1 MTDMEAKQSCEVVIV
16 GTALTDLQ
24 VYPVTK
30 SIAEEVSYPAEKMV
44 WTVGGDTLN
53 EATIITRL
61 GHTVRMVSCIG
72 DDVAGDLI
80 LRHCRENGIG
90 TAYLKQ
96 DGDKRTAIH
105 VGLIWADGERTFI
118 NDKGGSVWTCGP
130 EDMDFSA
137 LEDGKILSFACIFN
151 NPRLDGTFALDLFR
165 RAKEKGMTICA
176 DIVKGKRGETLAD
189 IQDALGY
196 IDYFFPNLDEARAL
210 TGLEDMDEIAD
221 RLLGL
226 GVKHVI
232 MKIGKRGC
240 LVKAKGLRRIVPGY
254 PHSDCID
261 TTGAG
266 DNFASGFIAGL
277 LEGQDTLGCA
287 ELANCTASLA
297 VEAIGATRGVQSR
310 EQVDRRLEAYRACF
324 T

>member
-1 MTDMEAKQSCEVVIV
+1 METKKQYEVVIV

-61 GHTVRMVSCIG
+61 GHGVRMISCIG

-80 LRHCRENGIG
+80 LRHCRENGID
-90 TAYLKQ
+90 TTYLKRDPQ
-96 DGDKRTAIH
+96 KQTAIH

-118 NDKGGSVWTCGP
+118 NNKSGSVWTCTP
-130 EDMDFSA
+130 EDMDLSA
-137 LEDGKILSFACIFN
+137 LEGGKILSFASIFN
-151 NPRLDGTFALDLFR
+151 NPRLDGAFATDLFR
-165 RAKEKGMTICA
+165 QAKEKGLTICA

-189 IQDALGY
+189 IKEALGY
-196 IDYFFPNLDEARAL
+196 IDYFFPNLDEAKAL
-210 TGLEDMDEIAD
+210 TGLEDMDSIAD
-221 RLLGL
+221 CLLNL

-240 LVKAKGLRRIVPGY
+240 LVKAKDLRQIVPGY
-254 PHSDCID
+254 PRANCID

-277 LEGQDTLGCA
+277 LEGRDILGCA
-287 ELANCTASLA
+287 RLANCTASLA
-297 VEAIGATRGVQSR
+297 VEAIGATRGVLSR
-310 EQVDRRLEAYRACF
+310 EQVDERERAYLACVN
-324 T
+324 

>member
-1 MTDMEAKQSCEVVIV
+1 MDGTKPCEVVVV

-61 GHTVRMVSCIG
+61 GHRVRMVSCIG

-80 LRHCRENGIG
+80 LRHCRENGID
-90 TAYLKQ
+90 TAYLKR
-96 DGDKRTAIH
+96 DKDKRTAIH

-118 NDKGGSVWTCGP
+118 NDKSGSVWTCGS
-130 EDMDFSA
+130 EDMDLDA
-137 LEDGKILSFACIFN
+137 LDGGRILSFASIFN
-151 NPRLDGTFALDLFR
+151 NPRLDGTFMLDLFE
-165 RAKEKGMTICA
+165 RAKAKGMTVCA
-176 DIVKGKRGETLAD
+176 DIVKGKRDEKLED
-189 IQDALGY
+189 IREALPY

-221 RLLGL
+221 KLLSL

-240 LVKAKGLRRIVPGY
+240 LVKAEGLRAIVPGY
-254 PHSDCID
+254 PHSDCVD

-277 LEGQDTLGCA
+277 LEGRDILGCA
-287 ELANCTASLA
+287 RLANCTASLA
-297 VEAIGATRGVQSR
+297 VEAIGATRGVLSR
-310 EQVDRRLEAYRACF
+310 GQVDQRERAYDACF
-324 T
+324 A